1 MNIAI
6 YICFGLLIAL
16 NIVKIILEKREVKKM
31 TIKELERK
39 IKYYYDKK
47 DGKGLMAFMGRNAFF
62 VISHQ
67 KQVAEILRAY
77 SGDCNKNNTE
87 V

>member
-6 YICFGLLIAL
+6 YICFGLLIVL
-16 NIVKIILEKREVKKM
+16 NIVKIILEKREVKTM
-31 TIKELERK
+31 TIKEFERK
-39 IKYYYDKK
+39 VNYYCERK
-47 DGKGLMAFMGRNAFF
+47 DGKRLVAFMGRNAFF
-62 VISHQ
+62 VLTHQ

-77 SGDCNKNNTE
+77 GGDCNKNNTE